1 LNPHYTTIRLD
12 TIDSTNRFLK
22 DYVAEQQSLKPIV
35 CITQKQTAGY
45 GQQKRSWQTNDE
57 SAIFSIAYPLNSQ
70 DKITGL
76 VSLHIARLIHQS
88 LTEITGDTLFL
99 KWPNDIY
106 NQQGKVAGILIEQVI
121 KKEYRCLIIGV
132 GINRNHSNLIDSASS
147 VSDFKIEEL
156 IEHIFVKI
164 NLPGLHTPLRG
175 VVNFSIDEL
184 LDYWKTHDL
193 FAIEEAIQLI
203 TAEDIDSSQLG
214 VYLGINPQGQAL
226 IKINQ
231 KVQNLTSGQTSIRK
245 QY

>member
-1 LNPHYTTIRLD
+1 MNPYYTTIRLD

-22 DYVAEQQSLKPIV
+22 DYVAEQQGLNPIV
-35 CITQKQTAGY
+35 CTTKNQTAGY
-45 GQQKRSWQTNDE
+45 GQQKRSWQTNE
-57 SAIFSIAYPLNSQ
+57 NSAIFSIAYPLNSQ

-88 LTEITGDTLFL
+88 LTELTGDTLFL

-147 VSDFKIEEL
+147 VSNFKTEEL
-156 IEHIFVKI
+156 IEHIFEKI
-164 NLPGLHTPLRG
+164 NFQGL
-175 VVNFSIDEL
+175 VNFSIIEL

-203 TAEDIDSSQLG
+203 TAEDIDSSQPG
-214 VYLGINPQGQAL
+214 IYLGINPQGKAL
-226 IKINQ
+226 IRLDQKIQ
-231 KVQNLTSGQTSIRK
+231 SLTSGQTSIRK
-245 QY
+245 QS